1 MPKLPTNIVL
11 IGMPGA
17 GKSTLGVILAKRTS
31 RAFVDT
37 DLLIQNTQH
46 KTLQN
51 IINNKGYI
59 ALRKIEEDVLLN
71 LDTQNTV
78 IATGGSAV
86 YSASAM
92 AHLKKN
98 GKVIFL
104 DVRLPLLLKRIG
116 DFSERGIAMD
126 THQSFSDL
134 FEERSALY
142 RQFADVRIDCAE
154 YSQEEICSEVI
165 NRIS

>member
-1 MPKLPTNIVL
+1 MPTLPTNIVL

-37 DLLIQNTQH
+37 DLLIQNSQN

-51 IINNKGYI
+51 IIDNKGYI
-59 ALRKIEEDVLLN
+59 ALRRIEQDALLN
-71 LDTQNTV
+71 LDAENTV

-92 AHLKKN
+92 EHLKKN

-104 DVRLPLLLKRIG
+104 DVSLPVLQKRIG

-134 FEERSALY
+134 FAERSALY
-142 RQFADVRIDCAE
+142 CQFADARIDCAGR
-154 YSQEEICSEVI
+154 SQEEICVEI
-165 NRIS
+165 IRRIS

>member
-1 MPKLPTNIVL
+1 MPKPLTNIVL

-46 KTLQN
+46 KTLQY
-51 IINNKGYI
+51 IINHKGYI
-59 ALRKIEEDVLLN
+59 ALRKIEEEVLLD
-71 LDTQNTV
+71 LDAKNTV

-86 YSASAM
+86 YSTAAM
-92 AHLKKN
+92 EHLKKN

-104 DVRLPLLLKRIG
+104 DVSLPVLRRRIG

-142 RQFADVRIDCAE
+142 HQSADVRIDCAE
-154 YSQEEICSEVI
+154 YSQEEICVEIIS
-165 NRIS
+165 RIS